1 MKLVVGL
8 GNPGKRFAK
17 DRHNVGHIFISS
29 CGKELKAKG
38 EKRNQAKW
46 HKTTVFMNDSGK
58 EVGQLAARYQVP
70 TADLLIVHDDMDLPL
85 GEFRL
90 QFGRSAAGHKGVQS
104 IIDAL
109 GTQDFW
115 RLRIGIGRPPVG
127 VPSEDYVL
135 SPFSAEGL
143 GKLYKVLDEAVS
155 SVSKWLG

>member
-1 MKLVVGL
+1 MLMKLIVGL
-8 GNPGKRFAK
+8 GNPGKKFAK
-17 DRHNVGHIFISS
+17 TRHNVGHLFISKFKIKS
-29 CGKELKAKG
+29 LKFK
-38 EKRNQAKW
+38 NQAKL
-46 HKTTVFMNDSGK
+46 HETSVFMNESGG
-58 EVGQLAARYQVP
+58 EVLSLITNYELP
-70 TADLLIVHDDMDLPL
+70 ITDLLIIHDDMDLPL